1 MAKKKKTAGR
11 SRKETVK
18 VTTKDIARALEGI
31 SEWALAVRRVIL
43 SSACY
48 RDCVT
53 EITVIRPVAESP
65 IFIDDGCP
73 PPE

>member
-11 SRKETVK
+11 SHTVK
-18 VTTKDIARALEGI
+18 VTTKDIAKALEGI
-31 SEWALAVRRVIL
+31 SDWALAVRRVIL
-43 SSACY
+43 SSECY

-53 EITVIRPVAESP
+53 EITIKRPVESP
-65 IFIDDGCP
+65 IFIDEGCP